1 MQRQSIVKSK
11 QQGIIAISILILAAV
26 FVTIAQGL
34 LLIVHRECEV
44 QLDSIRQTQILNLG
58 ESLICDAIASEEKG
72 LPVGNVELSPVI
84 LYPGEE
90 EVMPRIGVE
99 DDAGVNLRQI
109 KISIRGQSQE
119 WNIYQDKLT
128 PPGGKEHPVY
138 RNTIFAQNGFAG
150 NIPAGIASA
159 NGASG
164 TIMPQINVA
173 GYKEYSN
180 IVLPNAT
187 ELRDYGLR
195 RRLYF
200 NTASG
205 NVAYSIAGN
214 TVIKGDGIL
223 VDQSGITLNSG
234 CQTTGKVWLISGS
247 GIIISDNVK
256 LGSALI
262 IAQKNISIGNN
273 VSINGIIISAGTIT
287 LGNDTVITR
296 DEKVLEPFSTV
307 CYFL

>member
-26 FVTIAQGL
+26 FVTMAQGL
-34 LLIVHRECEV
+34 LLIVHKECEA
-44 QLDSIRQTQILNLG
+44 QLDSIRQTQILSLG

-72 LPVGNVELSPVI
+72 LFAGNVELPPVT
-84 LYPGEE
+84 LYPREE
-90 EVMPRIGVE
+90 QVVPRIVVE
-99 DDAGVNLRQI
+99 DDAEVNLRQI
-109 KISIRGQSQE
+109 KMSIIRKSQE
-119 WNIYQDKLT
+119 WNIYQDKLSA
-128 PPGGKEHPVY
+128 PGGKEHPVY
-138 RNTIFAQNGFAG
+138 RSTIFAQNGFAG
-150 NIPAGIASA
+150 MIPAGLASA
-159 NGASG
+159 DGASG

-173 GYKEYSN
+173 GYKKYSN
-180 IVLPNAT
+180 IVLPIAT
-187 ELRDYGLR
+187 DLRDYGLG

-205 NVAYSIAGN
+205 NAAYSIAGN
-214 TVIKGDGIL
+214 TVIKGDGVL
-223 VDQSGITLNSG
+223 VDESGITINSG
-234 CQTTGKVWLISGS
+234 CQTTGKIWLISGS
-247 GIIISDNVK
+247 GIIIGDNVK

-287 LGNDTVITR
+287 LGNDPVITR